1 LTVWFWILIVLNC
14 LGIYAFNFYTWK
26 RSNASELKAWCRK
39 DDNQVK
45 NFLVGYI
52 EKSNLLMVV
61 LENNARKRD
70 CESIP
75 SLIGKKRSEKE
86 KKNFSKH
93 INPNRYRPRKVDRT
107 CYDFYSN
114 ESAVFRCNSAQRTLY
129 INYNLLILVVFYY
142 CTTLKY

>member
-1 LTVWFWILIVLNC
+1 
-14 LGIYAFNFYTWK
+14 
-26 RSNASELKAWCRK
+26 
-39 DDNQVK
+39 
-45 NFLVGYI
+45 
-52 EKSNLLMVV
+52 MVV

-86 KKNFSKH
+86 KKVFSKH

-114 ESAVFRCNSAQRTLY
+114 ESAVFKCNSAAQRTFY
-129 INYNLLILVVFYY
+129 INYYLLILVLFYFY
-142 CTTLKY
+142 CTI